1 MKRVLTI
8 CLAFCCSLLVNAQAT
23 DLVID
28 NQAPGWLSSKINY
41 GDQQTVKNLKVTGY
55 INKTDLNFIGTL
67 TQLSLNGIIDL
78 SEATIVENTWN
89 GSFKILSKSWESDYS
104 YHLQKLVMPKNL
116 KAYCEPEGEVTGVGN
131 TEVDTLVFDT
141 NIKVIKGYDSA
152 HRNNRTDTKRTFE
165 RKIGHLIIGENTDS
179 ILNVGRA
186 ESVHFPRSLKYLENY
201 SCWGRTDFSKWN
213 ISEFPNLRFMG
224 YCAFTYNSFGGGQSS
239 FSNQTLPDTISLPKI
254 KTFCMTSFDYK
265 EGMHIFFGDQL
276 ENLTN
281 DDGVAWSYPF
291 HSTIRNVSFH
301 IKRIPRTG
309 GFYGCD
315 SSVKVYVPKGTKQEW
330 INAGYTKVT
339 IIEEAQPLE
348 KIEIS
353 LHEISL
359 EVNETFSLTASPV
372 PANAD
377 DVNIIWNS
385 DEPEVCTV
393 NEEGLIKAIRPGVS
407 NIIAMSSDG
416 LIRDT
421 CKVTVKAHAESISLS
436 TNSVVL
442 TKIGESQKIE
452 VTILPENAVDKS
464 VIWKS
469 SNEQVC
475 SVSQEG
481 VIVATGVGST
491 IVTATTVDGGHTANC
506 VVKVLQHV
514 TGLSFEKNSISLKV
528 GEKEQLK
535 VEVKPDN
542 ADDKTVTWS
551 SSNKQIASVDA
562 NGNVTALKA
571 GEAWIKAVSVDNAE
585 AKDSCKVT
593 VTQPVTGVLL
603 SKENYTFDKT
613 GESVQL
619 TATVQPEDASNKEVR
634 WSSSNENV
642 CIVQNGLVTAVAS
655 GTATITV
662 TTVDGNF
669 TANCIVKVVQHVAK
683 VEMNKTSLT
692 LKVGD
697 EDRLTASVAP
707 DNAENKALT
716 WMSSNEKI
724 ATVDANGNVKAL
736 KAGEAWIKAVS
747 IDNVEAKDSCKVTVT
762 QPVTGITISQEAIK
776 LTNIGENKQL
786 EATVL
791 PEDASNKEVKWKS
804 SNESICMV
812 ANGKVIATG
821 FGTSVVMVTTV
832 DGGFMASCTVT
843 VESENTSIESVDVSV
858 SDNPVYN
865 MMGRKVTVLE
875 KGRLYIRN
883 GKKFIAK

>member
-1 MKRVLTI
+1 MKK
-8 CLAFCCSLLVNAQAT
+8 FLLLCILSAMCNALFAQAT

-28 NQAPGWLSSKINY
+28 CQTPGWLSSKINY
-41 GDQQTVKNLKVTGY
+41 GDQQSVKNLKVTGY
-55 INKTDLNFIGTL
+55 INKTDLNFIGSL

-78 SEATIVENTWN
+78 GEVNIVGNSWN
-89 GSFKILSKSWESDYS
+89 GSFKILSTSWGTDYT
-104 YHLQKLVMPKNL
+104 YHLQKLILPATL
-116 KAYCEPEGEVTGVGN
+116 SDYEEHEGTRA

-141 NIKVIKGYDSA
+141 SIKVIKGYDSA
-152 HRNNRTDTKRTFE
+152 HRNYRTDTKQTFE
-165 RKIGHLIIGENTDS
+165 RKIGHLIIGESTDS
-179 ILNVGRA
+179 IINIGRA
-186 ESVHFPRSLKYLENY
+186 KSVHFPHSLRYLENY
-201 SCWGRTDFSKWN
+201 SCSGRTDYSKWN
-213 ISEFPNLRFMG
+213 ISDFPNLEYLG
-224 YCAFTYNSFGGGQSS
+224 YCVFTYNVPGTGQTS
-239 FSNQTLPDTISLPKI
+239 FSNNQTLPDSIFLPKI
-254 KTFCMTSFDYK
+254 KTFCMSSFDYK
-265 EGMHIFFGDQL
+265 EGMHIFMGDQL
-276 ENLTN
+276 MYLTDN
-281 DDGVAWSYPF
+281 DGISWTYPYQ
-291 HSTIRNVSFH
+291 STIRNVSFH
-301 IKRIPRTG
+301 MKRIPVFGWFT
-309 GFYGCD
+309 GCD
-315 SSVKVYVPKGTKQEW
+315 SSVKIYVPKGTKQDW
-330 INAGYTKVT
+330 INARGTTYT

-353 LHEISL
+353 LHEVSL
-359 EVNETFSLTASPV
+359 EINGTISLTASPV

-393 NEEGLIKAIRPGVS
+393 NEEGLVKAIRPGVS

-416 LIRDT
+416 LICDT
-421 CKVTVKAHAESISLS
+421 CQVTVIAHAESISLS

-442 TKIGESQKIE
+442 SNIGDSKKIE

-464 VIWKS
+464 VTWKS

-481 VIVATGVGST
+481 VIVATGAGST

-514 TGLSFEKNSISLKV
+514 TGLGLEKKSISLKV
-528 GEKEQLK
+528 GENESLK
-535 VEVKPDN
+535 AEVKPDN
-542 ADDKTVTWS
+542 ADDKAVKWS
-551 SSNKQIASVDA
+551 SSNEQIATVDTI
-562 NGNVTALKA
+562 GNVKALKA

-593 VTQPVTGVLL
+593 VTQPVTG
-603 SKENYTFDKT
+603 
-613 GESVQL
+613 
-619 TATVQPEDASNKEVR
+619 
-634 WSSSNENV
+634 
-642 CIVQNGLVTAVAS
+642 
-655 GTATITV
+655 
-662 TTVDGNF
+662 
-669 TANCIVKVVQHVAK
+669 
-683 VEMNKTSLT
+683 
-692 LKVGD
+692 
-697 EDRLTASVAP
+697 
-707 DNAENKALT
+707 
-716 WMSSNEKI
+716 
-724 ATVDANGNVKAL
+724 
-736 KAGEAWIKAVS
+736 
-747 IDNVEAKDSCKVTVT
+747 
-762 QPVTGITISQEAIK
+762 ITISQESIR

>member
-1 MKRVLTI
+1 MCNAL
-8 CLAFCCSLLVNAQAT
+8 FAQAT

-28 NQAPGWLSSKINY
+28 CQTPGWLSSKINY

-89 GSFKILSKSWESDYS
+89 GSFKTLSKSWESDYT
-104 YHLQKLVMPKNL
+104 YHLQKMIMPTTL
-116 KAYCEPEGEVTGVGN
+116 ADYEEHEGTSN

-141 NIKVIKGYDSA
+141 KIKVIKGYDSA

-165 RKIGHLIIGENTDS
+165 RKIGHLVIGENTDS

-201 SCWGRTDFSKWN
+201 SCSGRTDFSKWN
-213 ISEFPNLRFMG
+213 ISEFPNLEFMG
-224 YCAFTYNSFGGGQSS
+224 YCAFTYNTSGSGQSS
-239 FSNQTLPDTISLPKI
+239 FSNQTLPDTILLPQI
-254 KTFCMTSFDYK
+254 KTFCMSSFDYK
-265 EGMHIFFGDQL
+265 EGMHIFFGEQL
-276 ENLTN
+276 KNLTN

-291 HSTIRNVSFH
+291 HSTIKNVSFH
-301 IKRIPRTG
+301 MKKIPRVG

-353 LHEISL
+353 LHEVSL
-359 EVNETFSLTASPV
+359 EVNDTISLIASPI

-377 DVNIIWNS
+377 DVSVIWNS
-385 DEPEVCTV
+385 DKPEVCTV
-393 NEEGLIKAIRPGVS
+393 NEDGLIKAIKPGVS

-442 TKIGESQKIE
+442 TNIGDSHKIE

-464 VIWKS
+464 VTWKS

-481 VIVATGVGST
+481 IIVATGAGST

-514 TGLSFEKNSISLKV
+514 TGLSMEKKSISLKV
-528 GEKEQLK
+528 GENESLK
-535 VEVKPDN
+535 AEVKPDN
-542 ADDKTVTWS
+542 ADDKAVKWS
-551 SSNKQIASVDA
+551 SSNELVATVDTT
-562 NGNVTALKA
+562 GNVKALKA
-571 GEAWIKAVSVDNAE
+571 GEAWIKVISVDNTE

-603 SKENYTFDKT
+603 SKENYTFDKA
-613 GESVQL
+613 GESLQL

-642 CIVQNGLVTAVAS
+642 CIVQNGLVTAVAA
-655 GTATITV
+655 GTATVTV

-669 TANCIVKVVQHVAK
+669 TASCVIKVVQHVTK
-683 VEMNKTSLT
+683 VEMNKATLT
-692 LKVGD
+692 LKVG
-697 EDRLTASVAP
+697 EEEKLTASVSP

-716 WMSSNEKI
+716 WMSSNEQI
-724 ATVDANGNVKAL
+724 ATVDTNGNVKAV

-747 IDNVEAKDSCKVTVT
+747 VDNADAKDSCKVTVT
-762 QPVTGITISQEAIK
+762 QPVTDITLSQDTIQM
-776 LTNIGENKQL
+776 TTIGENRQL

-791 PEDASNKEVKWKS
+791 PEDASNKDVKWKS
-804 SNESICMV
+804 SNESICIV

-821 FGTSVVMVTTV
+821 FGTAVVMVTTV

-843 VESENTSIESVDVSV
+843 VENKNTAIENVSTSASEK
-858 SDNPVYN
+858 PVYN
-865 MMGRKVTVLE
+865 MMGRRVSVLE